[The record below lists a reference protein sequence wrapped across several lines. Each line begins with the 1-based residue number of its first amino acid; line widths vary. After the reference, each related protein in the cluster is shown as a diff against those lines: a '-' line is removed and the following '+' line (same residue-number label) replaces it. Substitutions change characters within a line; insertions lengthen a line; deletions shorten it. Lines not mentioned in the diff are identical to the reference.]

1 MTKLASGKDA
11 KLMNLQVLIA
21 VAGSPS
27 LLDAQLRAISRCFPA
42 NTEVF
47 VVDDSRARRH
57 SSNDFQKRLSQQ
69 IKEVAHRGHATY
81 LRMPQHL
88 HLLRRKQFPKTQRPL
103 SRSASVRT
111 ADSVQY
117 GLGHVDQSRPII
129 MLDSDMLPISTFD
142 PMTYFQDAPVWYLPQ
157 ARTVNGADVVYPW
170 PGIFFKNEMHPDV
183 IGRMNWDCDIVDGV
197 ALDTGGA
204 MHTWLKQSG
213 SMAREIVGLHSG
225 RWKWRVDAPDLPRAL
240 HEFLDFDAETNNGTQ
255 FCELFLGSFLHM
267 RAGSNWNGQA
277 TSIYELRRSLFI
289 QGINQL

>member
-1 MTKLASGKDA
+1 
-11 KLMNLQVLIA
+11 MNLQVLIA

-27 LLDAQLRAISRCFPA
+27 LLDAQLRAISRYFPSP
-42 NTEVF
+42 TEVF

-57 SSNDFQKRLSQQ
+57 SSNDFQKQLSLQ
-69 IKEVAHRGHATY
+69 IKAVSQRGDAKY

-88 HLLRRKQFPKTQRPL
+88 HLLRRKQFPNTKRPI

-117 GLGHVDQSRPII
+117 GLGHLDQSRPII

-142 PMTYFQDAPVWYLPQ
+142 PMAYFQDAPVWYLPQ

-170 PGIFFKNEMHPDV
+170 PGIFFKNDMHPDA
-183 IGRMNWDCDIVDGV
+183 IGSMNWDCDIVDGV

-204 MHTWLKQSG
+204 MHAWLRQSG
-213 SMAREIVGLHSG
+213 SLAREIVGLHSG
-225 RWKWRVDAPDLPRAL
+225 RWKWHEDAPDLPRSL
-240 HEFLDFDAETNNGTQ
+240 HEFLDFDAETNGGTQ
-255 FCELFLGSFLHM
+255 FSELFLGSFLHM

-277 TSIYELRRSLFI
+277 TSIYEHRRLLFI
-289 QGINQL
+289 QGMNQL